1 MQVKS
6 TLKEKYIPLSPVA
19 TVRFDDFEEPD
30 SFPLR
35 I

>member
-6 TLKEKYIPLSPVA
+6 TLEENYVPLSPVA
-19 TVRFDDFEEPD
+19 TVRFYNIQEPG